1 MTAKINIIQ
10 DAIHQADALSS
21 RGSYISS
28 VSSVRGGG
36 PGAMANML
44 NRELAGDIGGDGA
57 ANAELDQTEISVV
70 DVQ

>member
-1 MTAKINIIQ
+1 M
-10 DAIHQADALSS
+10 
-21 RGSYISS
+21 
-28 VSSVRGGG
+28 RGGG

>member
-36 PGAMANML
+36 HGPMQTML
-44 NRELAGDIGGDGA
+44 NRELAGDLNGDA
-57 ANAELDQTEISVV
+57 SNAELDQAEVLDI
-70 DVQ
+70 Q